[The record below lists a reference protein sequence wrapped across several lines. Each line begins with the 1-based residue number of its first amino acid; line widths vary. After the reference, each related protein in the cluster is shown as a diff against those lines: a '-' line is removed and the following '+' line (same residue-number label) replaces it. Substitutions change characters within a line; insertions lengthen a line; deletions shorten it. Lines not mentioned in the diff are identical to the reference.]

1 MGSLNTP
8 QTVTVLDPQGVA
20 RTIPSNQLDDAVAA
34 GGKQATKV
42 IDPQGNQRWV
52 PNENLDEAKS
62 AGGTVVNPDGSF
74 VVTPL
79 EGEFFADTMKRAA
92 NAGKTVTPQVIQSQT
107 RKGLKEAPVVLAAAP
122 AMGAAGTTALAAG
135 GEGLMKAPDV
145 AEAVLNHLKQPGTI
159 VKLPFGR
166 AIEYY
171 MLKELGFPKGTVSK
185 IAELL

>member
-1 MGSLNTP
+1 MGSPNTP
-8 QTVTVLDPQGVA
+8 QTATVLDPQGVA
-20 RTIPSNQLDDAVAA
+20 RTIPADQLDDALAS

-42 IDPQGNQRWV
+42 IDPTGMQRWV
-52 PNENLDEAKS
+52 PNESLDEAKA

-79 EGEFFADTMKRAA
+79 EGESFQDTMKRAA
-92 NAGKTVTPQVIQSQT
+92 KAGKTVTPQVIQSQAK
-107 RKGLKEAPVVLAAAP
+107 KGLREAPGVLAAAP
-122 AMGAAGTTALAAG
+122 AMGAAGAAALAAG

-145 AEAVLNHLKQPGTI
+145 AEAVLNHLRQPGTI

-171 MLKELGFPKGTVSK
+171 MLKE
-185 IAELL
+185 